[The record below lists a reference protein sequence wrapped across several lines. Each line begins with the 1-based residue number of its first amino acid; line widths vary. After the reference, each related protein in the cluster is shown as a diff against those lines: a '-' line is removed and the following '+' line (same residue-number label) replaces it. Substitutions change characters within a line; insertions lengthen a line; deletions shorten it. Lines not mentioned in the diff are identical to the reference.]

1 MNTGEIAQAHGA
13 KPLISHPA
21 AGTSCGIETGTR

>member
-21 AGTSCGIETGTR
+21 EGTAGGTETGTR